1 MLQVDVSRQP
11 LAHRPLSAD
20 RRDHAAVAAKKV
32 TGIQEAT
39 KRARGAWL
47 VCAAFDATHHFSR
60 SARAFKWRAIFLAA
74 VAQTVAAD
82 LGCFVFVV

>member
-11 LAHRPLSAD
+11 LAYRRLSAD
-20 RRDHAAVAAKKV
+20 RRDHAAVATKEVA
-32 TGIQEAT
+32 GIEEAA
-39 KRARGAWL
+39 KRARRTWL
-47 VCAAFDATHHFSR
+47 VNTAFDAAHHFSR

-74 VAQTVAAD
+74 VAQTIAAD

>member
-11 LAHRPLSAD
+11 LADRPLSAD
-20 RRDHAAVAAKKV
+20 RRYHAAVAAKKMAC
-32 TGIQEAT
+32 IQEAT
-39 KRARGAWL
+39 KRARGTWL

-60 SARAFKWRAIFLAA
+60 SARALKGRAIFLAA

>member
-1 MLQVDVSRQP
+1 M
-11 LAHRPLSAD
+11 A
-20 RRDHAAVAAKKV
+20 
-32 TGIQEAT
+32 GIQEAT

-47 VCAAFDATHHFSR
+47 VCAAFDAAHHFSR
-60 SARAFKWRAIFLAA
+60 SARALKGRAIFLAA

>member
-11 LAHRPLSAD
+11 LAHRSLSANH
-20 RRDHAAVAAKKV
+20 RYHAAVPAKKV
-32 TGIQEAT
+32 AGIQETT

-47 VCAAFDATHHFSR
+47 VCAAFDAAHHFSR

-82 LGCFVFVV
+82 LGCIVFVV